1 MMAPAPPAWTDNWL
15 RLLLPARDRETVSG
29 DLMEEYR
36 ENVRPK
42 SSKFA
47 ADAWYLGQVSRFAWR
62 QALWALVLAAVF
74 EARTAYDWFV
84 PTTDFRPRSEVTTY
98 MMISLLLV
106 IGASST
112 MRTRSFKAGVVSTLS
127 ALLGSAVICSA
138 VTSLMYWSWR
148 SPALLVAIQQS
159 GGLAEVVTLPILL
172 IVPGTIVGAI
182 GASVASM
189 SSGRR
194 HPPML

>member
-1 MMAPAPPAWTDNWL
+1 MAPAPPAWADAWL
-15 RLLLPARDRETVSG
+15 QLLLPARDRETVSG

-36 ENVRPK
+36 ESVRPK
-42 SSKFA
+42 STKLA

-62 QALWALVLAAVF
+62 QALWALVLATVF

-84 PTTDFRPRSEVTTY
+84 PTTNFRPRSELTTY
-98 MMISLLLV
+98 MMISVLLV

-127 ALLGSAVICSA
+127 ALIGSAVICSA
-138 VTSLMYWSWR
+138 VTAFMYFNWR
-148 SPALLVAIQQS
+148 SPELIAAIQRS
-159 GGLAEVVTLPILL
+159 GGLSEVFALPIML

-182 GASVASM
+182 GASIVFVR
-189 SSGRR
+189 GRPR
-194 HPPML
+194 HPPM